1 MNVNEEGNYVAI
13 CKECN
18 YEKANKVVMPDWYM
32 FLTDEQKE
40 KLVRYMKY
48 ARSYVLANIEDEE
61 LIEKIKRLQMQLLK
75 RGIEK
80 ENLKKKNQEAC

>member
-1 MNVNEEGNYVAI
+1 MNVNEEWNYVAI

-61 LIEKIKRLQMQLLK
+61 LIEKIKRL
-75 RGIEK
+75 
-80 ENLKKKNQEAC
+80 

>member
-61 LIEKIKRLQMQLLK
+61 LAEEIRKL
-75 RGIEK
+75 
-80 ENLKKKNQEAC
+80 